1 MNDMIL
7 PTTAERVNHLK
18 AIEDVDDAQH
28 FLRYI
33 CGEREMWKQTLGR
46 RGDDKSR
53 KQLRQALSKAEE
65 RIFRQRQRV
74 DKCYRQLMHAPDQE
88 Y

>member
-33 CGEREMWKQTLGR
+33 CGEREMWKQALAR
-46 RGDDKSR
+46 SGDGYKTR
-53 KQLRQALSKAEE
+53 KQVRQALSKEDTSSGSGDWSTSAT
-65 RIFRQRQRV
+65 
-74 DKCYRQLMHAPDQE
+74 AS
-88 Y
+88 